1 MVIRI
6 SCVNPNLVS
15 ADGLRVFA
23 GLLALGG
30 VAGLQGWQWLFLMEG
45 LPSMAVGA
53 FILLTLAD
61 SPLKVISSG

>member
-1 MVIRI
+1 M
-6 SCVNPNLVS
+6 L
-15 ADGLRVFA
+15 A

-61 SPLKVISSG
+61 SPLQVTSRGWIGQEESMITAT